1 MTVEL
6 KAKAIASDKLAAK
19 LRVGGGARQKRS
31 PKTAGCYLRAQ
42 WDVVGAALA

>member
-31 PKTAGCYLRAQ
+31 PKTADYLRAQ